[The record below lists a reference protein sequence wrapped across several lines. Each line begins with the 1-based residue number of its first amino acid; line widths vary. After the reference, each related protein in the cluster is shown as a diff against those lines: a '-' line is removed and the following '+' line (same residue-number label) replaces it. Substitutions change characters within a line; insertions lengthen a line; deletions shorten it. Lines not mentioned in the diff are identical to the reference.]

1 MDNGLNIGRYNDMEI
16 KQDLNGTT
24 LVLSLSGRLDAVTA
38 GELEKVITGSLDG
51 VTELIFDMKDLSYIA
66 SAGLRTLLVAQKRMK
81 KQGDM
86 RLRNVQED
94 VREVLDMT
102 GFVDFLQI
110 EE

>member
-1 MDNGLNIGRYNDMEI
+1 MEI
-16 KQDLNGTT
+16 KQDLQGQT
-24 LVLSLSGRLDAVTA
+24 LTLSLSGRLDAVTA
-38 GELEKVITGSLDG
+38 SDLEKVITGSLDG
-51 VTELIFDMKDLSYIA
+51 VTELIFDLAELSYIA

-94 VREVLDMT
+94 VKEVLDMT
-102 GFVDFLQI
+102 GFIDFLQI